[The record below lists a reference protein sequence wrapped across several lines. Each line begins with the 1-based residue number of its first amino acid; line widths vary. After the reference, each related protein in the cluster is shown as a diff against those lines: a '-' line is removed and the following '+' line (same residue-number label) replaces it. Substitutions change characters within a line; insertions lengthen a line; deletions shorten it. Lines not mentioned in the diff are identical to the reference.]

1 MLHVNKITKSTDNMN
16 TELFSRTKRYPL
28 TLKGKV
34 VWGKQKELITT
45 HYKICGN
52 TGNSELQLFQLKIII

>member
-1 MLHVNKITKSTDNMN
+1 MN
-16 TELFSRTKRYPL
+16 TELFSTTKRYPL

-52 TGNSELQLFQLKIII
+52 IGNSELQLFQLKIII

>member
-16 TELFSRTKRYPL
+16 TELFSRTKRYPV

-45 HYKICGN
+45 HDKICGN